1 MIFHIYRY
9 IYTRMYYTN
18 CYPLNM
24 GPEEESGLP
33 RTHGSVVMLV
43 GGRVSGPLGHVMGY
57 AAQLG

>member
-1 MIFHIYRY
+1 
-9 IYTRMYYTN
+9 
-18 CYPLNM
+18 M
-24 GPEEESGLP
+24 GPEEESGLS